1 MLAGGSML
9 EGTLGLEGTLRL
21 EGALINVLAGTVR
34 AIMVVVIHVQ
44 KGFIPPV

>member
-9 EGTLGLEGTLRL
+9 EGTLGLEGTLV
-21 EGALINVLAGTVR
+21 NVLTGTVK